1 MSSLDD
7 LPLDTGQEGEAV
19 AGPSEPPPSYGPR
32 VAAAGV
38 AILLVAAVAA
48 WFYLGRTAAP
58 PASTVAGPAAAPPAA
73 AVDTPAAP
81 AAAPLPPLGEMDP
94 VVRGLFATLGSEPEL
109 VKWLATDDLV
119 GSIATAIDK
128 LSQGQSPSRDLA
140 ALLPSGHFA
149 TVRRRDVTNVDPRSF
164 ARYDAL
170 ARAAASIDSAKL
182 ATIYATLKPRIAE
195 AYAAQGHP
203 DGGLDQAL
211 ARAVGVIVSTPDVP
225 ADAALVPGVGGFDYA
240 NPAYERLPPAQKHLL
255 RMGPDNVRA
264 VRDAVR
270 RFAEAAGVVP
280 ATD

>member
-7 LPLDTGQEGEAV
+7 LPLDTGREGEPV
-19 AGPSEPPPSYGPR
+19 AESSASSSSPGPR
-32 VAAAGV
+32 VAVVVVLALVLAAAG
-38 AILLVAAVAA
+38 A
-48 WFYLGRTAAP
+48 WFYFGRTAAP
-58 PASTVAGPAAAPPAA
+58 PASTTAGTAAPAPAAVSEAPAP
-73 AVDTPAAP
+73 P

-170 ARAAASIDSAKL
+170 ARAAASIDPAKL

-203 DGGLDQAL
+203 DGGLDEAL

-280 ATD
+280 VTD